1 MSAPTVTLKVTDIT
15 MNGNVRRD
23 LRLDD
28 GFIAS
33 IKEEGILQPILVS
46 KDDDGTWHLIAG
58 ARRLGGASVAGLEFV
73 PVHEVTTDNIIVTQ
87 VIENLHRND
96 LTPLELAQ
104 ATWDLKV
111 EGMKQT
117 DVADKVGMTVKVV
130 SELQKI
136 GKAVASDEYMDDERL
151 DEMNQMTLAGLVD
164 VVEYTPEDVHIADV
178 VRLYGEED
186 NQSVR
191 GAVSSAKHDAE
202 LAVFYEEI
210 AKDMTAWNEAGIQT
224 VASDPTI
231 IKGESDQWG
240 NAKHD
245 RKFEQIGKN
254 YLNVD
259 RDKHMELPCHI
270 IQIDDG
276 GGNRYGYGN
285 KPRVVHWC
293 SDAKIHTHKGK
304 SHVKVA
310 KAEDEFNRKASA
322 LADSRAIRAS
332 KLLRRKQALVYLT
345 QREAKARTLDVA
357 LEVANDTM
365 HWDDK
370 KLACQILE
378 IDGDRPTPTDSSWY
392 SNRYNT
398 HLEELFGKEWR
409 TDDKSRLYQLRMLLA
424 IKHWQDRA
432 WAAQPV
438 VKAAIAEI
446 EALEVPVTE

>member
-1 MSAPTVTLKVTDIT
+1 MSAPTVTLPIEKIT

-46 KDDDGTWHLIAG
+46 KDDKGNWHLIAG
-58 ARRLGGASVAGLEFV
+58 ARRLAGASAAGLSIV
-73 PVHEVTTDNIIVTQ
+73 PVHETKTDNIIVTQ

-111 EGMKQT
+111 EGMKQA
-117 DVADKVGMTVKVV
+117 DVASKVGMTVKVV

-136 GKAVASDEYMDDERL
+136 GKAVASDEFIDDARL
-151 DEMNQMTLAGLVD
+151 DEMNQMTLTGLVD
-164 VVEYTPEDVHIADV
+164 LVEHTPDEVHIADV

-186 NQSVR
+186 NQSIR

-210 AKDMTAWNEAGIQT
+210 AESMTAWNDAGIET
-224 VASDPTI
+224 VASDPSKSKKET
-231 IKGESDQWG
+231 DQWG
-240 NAKHD
+240 NPKVD
-245 RKFEQIGKN
+245 RKYEVIGKN
-254 YLNVD
+254 HLNID
-259 RDKHMELPCHI
+259 LDKHMELPCHI

-276 GGNRYGYGN
+276 GSARYGYSQ
-285 KPRVVHWC
+285 KPRVIHWC
-293 SDAKIHTHKGK
+293 KEARIHSHKGK
-304 SHVKVA
+304 SHVKVV
-310 KAEDEFNRKASA
+310 KAEEEFDRKATT
-322 LADSRAIRAS
+322 LTQTRKVRTD
-332 KLLRRKQALVYLT
+332 KELRRAQAQAYMS
-345 QREAKARTLDVA
+345 QREAKAKTLDVA
-357 LEVANDTM
+357 LEMSVDTM

-370 KLACQILE
+370 KLACQVLE

-392 SNRYNT
+392 ASRWNQ
-398 HLEELFGKEWR
+398 HLEELFGKKWT
-409 TDDKSRLYQLRMLLA
+409 TDEKARLYQSRMLVAL
-424 IKHWQDRA
+424 KHWQDRA

-438 VKAAIAEI
+438 VKAAVKELEAIEI
-446 EALEVPVTE
+446 VTE